1 MVQLRRGFKAW
12 CENAARGYRR
22 DLKLDVSDCLDPRR
36 LADHIGASVRAP
48 EEIVGIEPAVVRHL
62 VSVDPEG
69 WSAVTLRLG
78 SSALIISNSAHAR
91 TRQNNSLAHELSHL
105 ILQHDPAVAFVSA
118 DGTMILDH
126 YNPTH
131 EEEANCLA
139 GTLLVPRA
147 GLIALMANGRSDEQI
162 ARHFDVSPEL
172 LRMRKNTTG
181 VAVQLGRRRR

>member
-1 MVQLRRGFKAW
+1 MVQLRRGFKTW

-22 DLKLDVSDCLDPRR
+22 DLKLEVSDCLDPKQ
-36 LADHIGASVRAP
+36 LAGHLGVSVRAP
-48 EEIVGIEPAVVRHL
+48 EQIDGVEPSVVRHL
-62 VSVDPEG
+62 LSVDPES

-105 ILQHDPAVAFVSA
+105 ILQHEPAVAFVSA

-126 YNPTH
+126 YNPLH

-147 GLIALMANGRSDEQI
+147 GLLFWMSNGRSDEQI
-162 ARHFDVSPEL
+162 AKHFDVSLDL
-172 LRMRKNTTG
+172 LRMRRNTTG
-181 VAVQLGRRRR
+181 VATQLGRRRR